1 MSRAVTSPHRRP
13 RANNRGEMMSTLLVI
28 DDDRLHCD
36 LLEVALARQGY
47 QVSTATSGRA
57 GVALFRQLRPLV
69 TLIDLRMPEMDGL
82 AVLKEIRTHDPCAG
96 VIILGGGV
104 TEEQE
109 NQARELRVTDFLRK
123 GLSLDVLIGAVHR
136 VAQQARRQGLS
147 VQTQSADEA
156 DQVSKEQILVV
167 DDDVMA
173 RDLLVRFLS
182 LRGYHVRS
190 ANDGREALRM
200 ISESTPD
207 LLILD
212 LVMPEMNGVEV
223 LQTLKERD
231 YAGRRIILSGHH
243 NDTLLAEAWAL
254 GPQEVLDK
262 PIDLERALMAIQ
274 LVMVCREC

>member
-1 MSRAVTSPHRRP
+1 MGRSRV
-13 RANNRGEMMSTLLVI
+13 NNRGEMMSTLLVI

-136 VAQQARRQGLS
+136 VAQQARRQGSS

-223 LQTLKERD
+223 LQALKERD
-231 YAGRRIILSGHH
+231 YAGRTIILSGHQ

>member
-1 MSRAVTSPHRRP
+1 VALSLLIQTHKRDK
-13 RANNRGEMMSTLLVI
+13 MMSTLLVI

-36 LLEVALARQGY
+36 LLQMALARHGY
-47 QVSTATSGRA
+47 QVSIATSGRE
-57 GVALFRQLRPLV
+57 GVVLFQQLRPLV
-69 TLIDLRMPEMDGL
+69 TLLDLRMPEMDGL
-82 AVLKEIRTHDPCAG
+82 AVLKEIRTHDPRAG
-96 VIILGGGV
+96 VIMLGGGA
-104 TEEQE
+104 TEELE

-136 VAQQARRQGLS
+136 VAQQARRQAS
-147 VQTQSADEA
+147 SEQSHAGGEI
-156 DQVSKEQILVV
+156 DQLPDEQILVV

-182 LRGYHVRS
+182 LRGYHVR
-190 ANDGREALRM
+190 AARDGREALRL
-200 ISESTPD
+200 IGESAPD

-212 LVMPEMNGVEV
+212 LAMPEMNGVEV
-223 LQTLKERD
+223 LRTLTARD
-231 YAGRRIILSGHH
+231 YAGRTIILGGHQ
-243 NDTLLAEAWAL
+243 NDLFLAEAWAL

>member
-1 MSRAVTSPHRRP
+1 MSS
-13 RANNRGEMMSTLLVI
+13 LLVI

-36 LLEVALARQGY
+36 LLQVAFARQGY
-47 QVSTATSGRA
+47 QVSTATSGQA

-82 AVLKEIRTHDPCAG
+82 AVLKEIRTQDPCAG

-104 TEEQE
+104 TEDQE
-109 NQARELRVTDFLRK
+109 NQARELRVTDFVRK

-136 VAQQARRQGLS
+136 VAQQSKRQASALQARSRDAGVQGPS
-147 VQTQSADEA
+147 ED
-156 DQVSKEQILVV
+156 ILVV

-173 RDLLVRFLS
+173 RDLLVRFLG
-182 LRGYHVRS
+182 LRGYQVRS
-190 ANDGREALRM
+190 AADGREALRLV
-200 ISESTPD
+200 SESVPD

-212 LVMPEMNGVEV
+212 LVMPEMNGVEL
-223 LQTLKERD
+223 LQALKERD
-231 YAGRRIILSGHH
+231 YAGRTIILSGHQ
-243 NDTLLAEAWAL
+243 NDPLLAEAWAL

>member
-1 MSRAVTSPHRRP
+1 VGVDREHNLEKTMT
-13 RANNRGEMMSTLLVI
+13 TLLVI

-36 LLEVALARQGY
+36 LFQVTLARHGY
-47 QVSTATSGRA
+47 QVSTATSGRE
-57 GVALFRQLRPLV
+57 GLALFRQLHPSV
-69 TLIDLRMPEMDGL
+69 TLLDLRMPEMDGL
-82 AVLKEIRTHDPCAG
+82 AVLKEIRAHDPRAG
-96 VIILGGGV
+96 VIILGGGA

-123 GLSLDVLIGAVHR
+123 GLSLDILIGAVQR
-136 VAQQARRQGLS
+136 VAQQAKRQASLLS
-147 VQTQSADEA
+147 STSVDEA
-156 DQVSKEQILVV
+156 DQALDEQILVV

-182 LRGYHVRS
+182 LRGYRVRS
-190 ANDGREALRM
+190 AKDGREALHL
-200 ISESTPD
+200 IGESVPD

-212 LVMPEMNGVEV
+212 LVMPEMNGVDV
-223 LQTLKERD
+223 LRALTERE
-231 YAGRRIILSGHH
+231 YAGRTIILSGHQ
-243 NDTLLAEAWAL
+243 NDALLAEAWAL

>member
-1 MSRAVTSPHRRP
+1 
-13 RANNRGEMMSTLLVI
+13 MMSTLLVI

-36 LLEVALARQGY
+36 LLQMALARHGY
-47 QVSTATSGRA
+47 QVSIATSGCE
-57 GVALFRQLRPLV
+57 GVVLFQQLRPLV
-69 TLIDLRMPEMDGL
+69 TLLDLRMPEMDGL
-82 AVLKEIRTHDPCAG
+82 AVLKEIRTHDPRAG
-96 VIILGGGV
+96 VIMLGGGA
-104 TEEQE
+104 TEELE

-136 VAQQARRQGLS
+136 VAQQARRQAS
-147 VQTQSADEA
+147 SEQSHAGGEI
-156 DQVSKEQILVV
+156 DQLPDEQILVV

-182 LRGYHVRS
+182 LRGYHVRT
-190 ANDGREALRM
+190 ARDGREALRL
-200 ISESTPD
+200 IGESAPD

-212 LVMPEMNGVEV
+212 LAMPEMNGVEV
-223 LQTLKERD
+223 LRTLTARD
-231 YAGRRIILSGHH
+231 YAGRTIILGGHQ
-243 NDTLLAEAWAL
+243 NDLFLAEAWAL

>member
-1 MSRAVTSPHRRP
+1 M
-13 RANNRGEMMSTLLVI
+13 GTLLVI

-47 QVSTATSGRA
+47 QVSTATSGRT
-57 GVALFRQLRPLV
+57 GIALFRQLSPLV

-82 AVLKEIRTHDPCAG
+82 AVLKEIRTLDPCAG

-104 TEEQE
+104 TEDQE

-136 VAQQARRQGLS
+136 VAQQARRQRSS
-147 VQTQSADEA
+147 VQGRPTEEV
-156 DQVSKEQILVV
+156 DQVSKEQIVVV

-173 RDLLVRFLS
+173 RDLLVRFLT
-182 LRGYHVRS
+182 LRGYHVRP
-190 ANDGREALRM
+190 ANDGREALRL
-200 ISESTPD
+200 ISESPPD

-223 LQTLKERD
+223 LQALRERD
-231 YAGRRIILSGHH
+231 YAGRTIILSGHH
-243 NDTLLAEAWAL
+243 NDTLLADAWAL

-262 PIDLERALMAIQ
+262 PLDLERALMAVQ

>member
-1 MSRAVTSPHRRP
+1 
-13 RANNRGEMMSTLLVI
+13 MSTLLVI

-36 LLEVALARQGY
+36 LLEVALTRQGY

-96 VIILGGGV
+96 VIILGGGA

-109 NQARELRVTDFLRK
+109 NQARQLRVTDFLRK

-136 VAQQARRQGLS
+136 VAQQSRRQVS
-147 VQTQSADEA
+147 SAQIPSAEA
-156 DQVSKEQILVV
+156 DQVSNEQILVV
-167 DDDVMA
+167 DDDMMA
-173 RDLLVRFLS
+173 RDLLARFLS
-182 LRGYHVRS
+182 LRGYQVRS
-190 ANDGREALRM
+190 AKDGREALHL
-200 ISESTPD
+200 ISESIPD
-207 LLILD
+207 LLIVD

-223 LQTLKERD
+223 LQALKERD
-231 YAGRRIILSGHH
+231 YAGRTIILSGHQ
-243 NDTLLAEAWAL
+243 NDALLAEAWAL

>member
-1 MSRAVTSPHRRP
+1 MGA
-13 RANNRGEMMSTLLVI
+13 LLVI

-36 LLEVALARQGY
+36 LLEMALARQGY

-57 GVALFRQLRPLV
+57 GIALFRQLRPLV

-82 AVLKEIRTHDPCAG
+82 AVLKELRTLDPCAG

-136 VAQQARRQGLS
+136 VAQQARRQRSSGRNPS
-147 VQTQSADEA
+147 TEEA
-156 DQVSKEQILVV
+156 DQVSKEQIVVV

-173 RDLLVRFLS
+173 RDLLVGFLT
-182 LRGYHVRS
+182 LRGYHVRP
-190 ANDGREALRM
+190 AHDGREALRL
-200 ISESTPD
+200 ISESPPD

-212 LVMPEMNGVEV
+212 LVMPGMNGVEV
-223 LQTLKERD
+223 LHGLRERD
-231 YAGRRIILSGHH
+231 YAGRTIILSGHH
-243 NDTLLAEAWAL
+243 NDTLLADAWAL

-262 PIDLERALMAIQ
+262 PLDLERALMAIQ